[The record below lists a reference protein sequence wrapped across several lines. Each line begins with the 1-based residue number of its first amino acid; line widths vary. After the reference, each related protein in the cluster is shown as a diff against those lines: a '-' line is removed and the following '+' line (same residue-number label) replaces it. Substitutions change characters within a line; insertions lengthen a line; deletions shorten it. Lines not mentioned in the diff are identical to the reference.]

1 MYPLV
6 GSLAANVKALSSVV
20 VRLAQCFD
28 LKLTKTST
36 KQIIN

>member
-1 MYPLV
+1 MA
-6 GSLAANVKALSSVV
+6 GNVKALSSVV